1 VWEPELAVLARIAGA
16 PRVPRDAEEAAELI
30 VARDW
35 RRESAAAAAPG
46 RTVLEARDVRYRYP
60 RATRDA
66 VAGISLT
73 LAEAQCVAIVGP
85 NGAGKSTLGLLL
97 AGVLRPDGGSVT
109 LRGRPAYVFQY
120 PEHQFVAQTVRDDL
134 LFGAGPGGL
143 ARERA
148 SELLER
154 FGLAALAEANPYS
167 LSHGEK
173 RRLSVAT
180 ALMGDPDVLLLDEPT
195 FGQDRRNAETLG
207 RIVDDRVRDGKSV
220 ALITHD
226 LSFVASHASRVI
238 ALNDGRV
245 AFDGTP
251 RELFARDD
259 LMRRCR
265 LVPPP
270 IAAAFQAARAGR
282 PDVPL
287 VINGAE
293 LRAAAAPPTVP
304 A

>member
-1 VWEPELAVLARIAGA
+1 
-16 PRVPRDAEEAAELI
+16 
-30 VARDW
+30 
-35 RRESAAAAAPG
+35 
-46 RTVLEARDVRYRYP
+46 VLEAREVRYRYP
-60 RATRDA
+60 RGARDA

-73 LAEAQCVAIVGP
+73 LAEGECVAIIGP

-97 AGVLRPDGGSVT
+97 AGVLRPDRGGVA

-134 LFGAGPGGL
+134 LFGAGPRDL
-143 ARERA
+143 AQERA
-148 SELLER
+148 SELLQR
-154 FGLAALAEANPYS
+154 FGLAALAEASPYS

-195 FGQDRRNAETLG
+195 FGQDRLNAEALG

-226 LSFVASHASRVI
+226 LSFVASHASRVV
-238 ALNDGRV
+238 ALVDGGI
-245 AFDGTP
+245 AFDGAP
-251 RELFARDD
+251 RDLFGRED

-270 IAAAFQAARAGR
+270 LAAAFQAARSRR
-282 PDVPL
+282 PDLPL
-287 VINGAE
+287 VINSAE
-293 LRAAAAPPTVP
+293 LRAATAPPAVP